1 MSGDD
6 LDRLKRLPRKPMEV
20 WQGGLVRMPS
30 WITESGQ
37 APVLPWG
44 GVWKSL
50 GPGFVHIGEVV
61 PPPDRSPDQA
71 LQTLVHFALDP
82 KIGGYLPGKVEVT
95 GPGVAATLER
105 VLAPLG
111 VAVVER
117 ERLAALDQV
126 LGEMEAK
133 MNDGVVLPGAL
144 SPPGTT
150 VERLGAFA
158 DAARLFYE
166 AAPWRHLT
174 DADLIRIEEPR
185 GPIEHRHA
193 LVLGAAGREF
203 GLILFEAPA
212 FHERMLD
219 PAAGPEVME
228 RETHTAVFFGEIT
241 GLPYEDAGLFE
252 DHRFPIAG
260 TNAYPWAAR
269 FGPKRRVQRL
279 SPRSLTHVEAVL
291 RGLAATIEE
300 EMDRGRWTRIVP
312 TSDGPATVRLAL
324 PGLLDE
330 GPSRRR
336 SAPSARM
343 DLRSMERMQAEMQRA
358 LAAESPAS
366 IEEAN
371 AIIARRFVG
380 RTDDEI
386 PSTAATP
393 IEKAQDLCYQAFDS
407 RGRRR
412 AILARRALELSP
424 DCADAY
430 MILAERTGDPEQE
443 IRLYQE
449 AVAAGERALGPER
462 FESDAPFWV
471 DVLTRPFMRAVEALA
486 EACARRGR
494 TGEAIGHYQRLLRL
508 NPNDNQGVR
517 DPLAGL
523 LLDTGDHA
531 ALEALLGRYDS
542 RFEVTLLYA
551 RALLL
556 FRKGGNSAERLRA
569 LRRALKANRHLPR
582 VLLGRLSSSP
592 EPSSYSPGSVEEA
605 RHAALYIGDA
615 WKNTPGALEWLERIK
630 SPG

>member
-6 LDRLKRLPRKPMEV
+6 LVRLKRLPRKSKEV

-30 WITESGQ
+30 WVTEPGK

-44 GVWKSL
+44 GAWISV
-50 GPGFVHIGEVV
+50 GPGLVHVGTVV
-61 PPPDRSPDQA
+61 PPSDRSPGQA
-71 LQTLVHFALDP
+71 LDAFVQFALDP
-82 KIGGYLPGKVEVT
+82 MTGGYLPGRVEVA

-105 VLAPLG
+105 VLTPLG
-111 VAVVER
+111 VAIVER
-117 ERLAALDQV
+117 ERLAALDRV
-126 LGEMEAK
+126 LVEMEAK

-144 SPPGTT
+144 SPSGAT
-150 VERLGAFA
+150 VERLAAFA
-158 DAARLFYE
+158 EAARLFYE
-166 AAPWRHLT
+166 AAPWRRLT
-174 DADLIRIEEPR
+174 DEDLIRIEEPR
-185 GPIEHRHA
+185 GPAEHRHA
-193 LVLGAAGREF
+193 LVLGAAGQEF
-203 GLILFEAPA
+203 GLLLFEAA
-212 FHERMLD
+212 GLHERLLD
-219 PAAGPEVME
+219 PAAGREEME
-228 RETHTAVFFGEIT
+228 RETHTAVLFGEAT
-241 GLPYEDAGLFE
+241 GLPFEDAGLFE
-252 DHRFPIAG
+252 DHRFPVAG

-279 SPRSLTHVEAVL
+279 SPRSLTHVEAIL
-291 RGLAATIEE
+291 RGLAATLEE
-300 EMDRGRWTRIVP
+300 EIDRGRWTRIVP
-312 TSDGPATVRLAL
+312 TSDGPVAVRLAL

-330 GPSRRR
+330 GPDR
-336 SAPSARM
+336 ARPVRPEAV
-343 DLRSMERMQAEMQRA
+343 DLRSMERMQAEVRRV
-358 LAAESPAS
+358 LEAESPAS

-371 AIIARRFVG
+371 AILARRFIG

-393 IEKAQDLCYQAFDS
+393 IEKAQDLCYEAFDS

-412 AILARRALELSP
+412 VLLARRALELSP

-430 MILAERTGDPEQE
+430 MILAERAGEPEQQ

-462 FESDAPFWV
+462 FESDAPFWA

-486 EACARRGR
+486 DACARRDL

-531 ALEALLGRYDS
+531 ALEALLNRYDS
-542 RFEVTLLYA
+542 RYEVTLLYA

-556 FRKGGNSAERLRA
+556 HRKGKNSAERLRA
-569 LRRALKANRHLPR
+569 LRRALKANRHLPG
-582 VLLGRLSSSP
+582 VLLGRLPSFP
-592 EPSSYSPGSVEEA
+592 EPSLYAPGSIEEA

-615 WKNTPGALEWLERIK
+615 WKNTPGALEWLENILN
-630 SPG
+630 